1 VGLGSNLGEPLAHLA
16 RARAAL
22 AALRLARLDAV
33 SSIYWT
39 EPQGYKEQAWFAN
52 QVARLACKP
61 ELTPDDLLYELME
74 IERQL
79 GRERE
84 DPSRSD
90 GVRFGPRVID
100 LDLLLFG
107 NLTKQTRVLT
117 LPHPRMRTRAFV
129 LVPLR
134 ELAPDLV
141 FPDKKSLDA
150 VLEKVSFCVESDKI
164 WQSVPLTQSYEE

>member
-1 VGLGSNLGEPLAHLA
+1 M
-16 RARAAL
+16 
-22 AALRLARLDAV
+22 RLARLDAV

-39 EPQGYKEQAWFAN
+39 EPQGYKEQPWFAN
-52 QVARLACKP
+52 QVARLACSP
-61 ELTPDDLLYELME
+61 ILSAQALLRELLN
-74 IERQL
+74 IEREL
-79 GRERE
+79 GRERKSPGANE
-84 DPSRSD
+84 ANAANRAA
-90 GVRFGPRVID
+90 RFGPRVID

-107 NLTKQTRVLT
+107 DQTLRTESLTI
-117 LPHPRMRTRAFV
+117 PHPRMRERAFV

-164 WQSVPLTQSYEE
+164 QQSVQLTQSYEE